1 MLASLCPDA
10 GLFRMMLM
18 LARKRESGRFVVL
31 KGFLLLISESCHINL
46 GHTDNSPY
54 GITNSWISHCRQ
66 SGSCLWCRTPVTV
79 MVRTAVAAA
88 SAAHR
93 ARANRQS
100 ESSRAHASSL
110 GGPNG
115 SYHATQGYGTISDA
129 SNPPA
134 SYGVAQSPDHHAP
147 SLSSPRPAMS
157 ALPASD
163 SYHGQL
169 HRADSP
175 IPATDDTSDA
185 ASTSSSSSLDETGR
199 QLPSYTD
206 FKLAHY
212 LLDLPLTLLILSL
225 FLILAI
231 FGWPVP
237 DSPYPH
243 HIHWKQ
249 LGLGAITWISTEAIR
264 RRIFRFL
271 GSSRYP
277 LLRSTPSLLLIH
289 TFTQELLRLFA
300 IRLTFHHGDRPDY
313 GYTPPPVVDPPLFAG
328 LTVIGSGLL
337 GPPPRPPKGFFKAF
351 HLALGFAAAENIWQT
366 LMMLGQVRLYEGELA
381 YPNFLV

>member
-1 MLASLCPDA
+1 
-10 GLFRMMLM
+10 
-18 LARKRESGRFVVL
+18 
-31 KGFLLLISESCHINL
+31 
-46 GHTDNSPY
+46 
-54 GITNSWISHCRQ
+54 
-66 SGSCLWCRTPVTV
+66 

-93 ARANRQS
+93 ARANRQN
-100 ESSRAHASSL
+100 EAARAEDASLRAS
-110 GGPNG
+110 NG
-115 SYHATQGYGTISDA
+115 SYGINQGYGTISDA
-129 SNPPA
+129 NTPPA
-134 SYGVAQSPDHHAP
+134 SYGVAQASSDHHHHGT
-147 SLSSPRPAMS
+147 SLSSPSTTPPAASPRPAMS

-175 IPATDDTSDA
+175 TPATDDTSDA
-185 ASTSSSSSLDETGR
+185 ASTTSSSSLDEGNT
-199 QLPSYTD
+199 QLPSYAD

-225 FLILAI
+225 FLLLAV

-271 GSSRYP
+271 GSSKYSI
-277 LLRSTPSLLLIH
+277 LRSTPFLLLLH
-289 TFTQELLRLFA
+289 TLTQELLRLFA
-300 IRLTFHHGDRPDY
+300 IRLTFHHGDHPDNMY
-313 GYTPPPVVDPPLFAG
+313 PPSPSPPEDPSLLASM
-328 LTVIGSGLL
+328 TVIGSGLI

-351 HLALGFAAAENIWQT
+351 HLALGFAAAENVWQT
-366 LMMLGQVRLYEGELA
+366 LLMLGQVRLYEGA
-381 YPNFLV
+381 